1 MNDIRQ
7 DNLIFR
13 IFPIFTHPY
22 ISIMRLDRPIG
33 YILLF
38 YPICFSI
45 FAFSSFNQEVAIL
58 LIIFLVGSIAM
69 RSAGCII
76 NDLLDRDIDIKVE
89 RTQDQTT
96 SFQYAFYKKF
106 NYLSDHIICIGLI
119 VLTQLNLPSIILAL
133 MITPLIFLYPLAK
146 RYFFLPQFILAFT
159 YNWGCMIGWSHS
171 NSHSRFSDVFLLF
184 ISLILWTLIYDTVY
198 ATQDEE
204 DDKKLSLKSS
214 AILFGKYKIIILNY
228 LIMIMYGF
236 LMFFGKNLG
245 FNFIYFI
252 FLSLL
257 LALNLIDLNYL
268 WKNEPLKSGS
278 YFKRNNYYGI
288 FLLLSIIWAIG
299 TQFNVS
305 ESRAHFYKNF

>member
-22 ISIMRLDRPIG
+22 ILIMRLDRPIG

-45 FAFSSFNQEVAIL
+45 FAFSSLDTEVLIL
-58 LIIFLVGSIAM
+58 LILFLIGSIVM

-76 NDLLDRDIDIKVE
+76 NDLLDRDIDIKVQ
-89 RTQDQTT
+89 RTQTRPLVSNSIT
-96 SFQYAFYKKF
+96 IKNS
-106 NYLSDHIICIGLI
+106 IIGLI
-119 VLTQLNLPSIILAL
+119 ILLSIGLIILTQLNFPSIILAL
-133 MITPLIFLYPLAK
+133 VIVPLVFLYPLAK
-146 RYFFLPQFILAFT
+146 RFFFLPQFILAFT
-159 YNWGCMIGWSHS
+159 YNWGCLIGWSS
-171 NSHSRFSDVFLLF
+171 LESPSSFSDVSLLF
-184 ISLILWTLIYDTVY
+184 ISLILWTIIYDTVY

-214 AILFGKYKIIILNY
+214 AILFGSRKLIILNCL
-228 LIMIMYGF
+228 LIAMYTF

-245 FNFIYFI
+245 FNFLYFALLT
-252 FLSLL
+252 FLLV
-257 LALNLIDLNYL
+257 LNLIDLNYI
-268 WKNEPLKSGS
+268 WKNDPLKSGS

-288 FLLLSIIWAIG
+288 FLLLSIIIG
-299 TQFNVS
+299 SQFNV
-305 ESRAHFYKNF
+305 

>member
-33 YILLF
+33 YLLLF
-38 YPICFSI
+38 YPICFSL
-45 FAFSSFNQEVAIL
+45 FAFSSLNIEVLSL
-58 LIIFLVGSIAM
+58 LIIFLIGSIAM

-76 NDLLDRDIDIKVE
+76 NDLLDRDIDIKVQ
-89 RTQDQTT
+89 RTQTRPLV
-96 SFQYAFYKKF
+96 SNSLSIKK
-106 NYLSDHIICIGLI
+106 SIICLITLLSIGLI

-133 MITPLIFLYPLAK
+133 VIVPLVFLYPLAK

-159 YNWGCMIGWSHS
+159 YNWGCLIGWSS
-171 NSHSRFSDVFLLF
+171 LDSPSGFSDVSLLF
-184 ISLILWTLIYDTVY
+184 ISLILWTIIYDTVY

-214 AILFGKYKIIILNY
+214 AILFGKSKLIILNCF
-228 LIMIMYGF
+228 LVAMYAF

-245 FNFIYFI
+245 FNFLYFTFLI
-252 FLSLL
+252 FLLV
-257 LALNLIDLNYL
+257 LNLIDLNYI
-268 WKNEPLKSGS
+268 WKNDPLKSGS

-288 FLLLSIIWAIG
+288 FLLLSIIIG
-299 TQFNVS
+299 SQFNV
-305 ESRAHFYKNF
+305 

>member
-33 YILLF
+33 YLLLF
-38 YPICFSI
+38 YPICFSL
-45 FAFSSFNQEVAIL
+45 FAFSSLNIEVLSL
-58 LIIFLVGSIAM
+58 LIIFLIGSIAM

-76 NDLLDRDIDIKVE
+76 NDLLDRDIDIKVQ
-89 RTQDQTT
+89 RTQTRPLV
-96 SFQYAFYKKF
+96 SNSLSIKK
-106 NYLSDHIICIGLI
+106 SIICLITLLSIGLI

-133 MITPLIFLYPLAK
+133 VIVPLVFLYPLAK

-159 YNWGCMIGWSHS
+159 YNWGCLIGWSS
-171 NSHSRFSDVFLLF
+171 LDSPSGFSDVSLLF
-184 ISLILWTLIYDTVY
+184 ISLILWTIIYDTVY

-214 AILFGKYKIIILNY
+214 AILFGKSKLIILNCF
-228 LIMIMYGF
+228 LVAMYAF

-245 FNFIYFI
+245 FNFLYFTFLI
-252 FLSLL
+252 FLLV
-257 LALNLIDLNYL
+257 LNLIDLNYI
-268 WKNEPLKSGS
+268 WKNNPLKSGS
-278 YFKRNNYYGI
+278 YFKRSNYYGI
-288 FLLLSIIWAIG
+288 FLLLSIIIG
-299 TQFNVS
+299 SQFNV
-305 ESRAHFYKNF
+305 